1 MKEIQ
6 KYNID
11 IFKLGDKQHRYEFE
25 SGDSFFADFEQDLL
39 QKGHFRTELLL
50 DKSATLLH
58 LHFRVA
64 GSVELVCDRSL
75 EPFDHPVEINQS
87 LILKYG
93 EENRELTDE
102 IEVIAR
108 DTPRINV
115 AQYIFEYIGLS
126 LPMKKIHP
134 SLRDQPVEYETEE
147 ALLIYRSGD
156 APENAEEGPSA
167 IDPRWQALQK
177 LK

>member
-1 MKEIQ
+1 MKEIL

-11 IFKLGDKQHRYEFE
+11 IFKLGNKQHRYAFE

-39 QKGHFRTELLL
+39 KKGHFRVELLL

-58 LHFRVA
+58 LHFHVV

-75 EPFDHPVEINQS
+75 EPFTHPIEVNQS

-102 IEVIAR
+102 IEVIVR

-147 ALLIYRSGD
+147 ALLIYRSED
-156 APENAEEGPSA
+156 IPENAEEDDPSV
-167 IDPRWQALQK
+167 ID
-177 LK
+177 